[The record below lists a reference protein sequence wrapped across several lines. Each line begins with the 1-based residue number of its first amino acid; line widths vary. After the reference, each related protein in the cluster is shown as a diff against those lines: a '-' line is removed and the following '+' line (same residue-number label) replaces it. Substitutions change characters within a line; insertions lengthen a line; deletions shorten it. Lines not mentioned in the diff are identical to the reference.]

1 MSRVEVIVERRGF
14 TRREERFSDW
24 SVGYVRKMFV
34 VNHELYMHHYT
45 DVVSVV
51 SSGDV
56 FRVFDKYWREARRV
70 KEVLGADVVL
80 GICSRD
86 ECIDLSDDYSF
97 KLVTSK
103 YRLKRLM
110 WVWRTLKKLVGDD
123 VNRKISMMSG
133 DGIVA
138 LSVGG
143 CVVDLYLDE
152 AVALSGLLLM
162 YLHTVMRYEV
172 LWNLYREV
180 SKAFDVSEIGLEVDV
195 ERVERGCSVVLDV
208 CRVFLTNEEVLLLAY
223 RLLDAALWQI
233 ETE

>member
-1 MSRVEVIVERRGF
+1 MSRVEVIVERRKL
-14 TRREERFSDW
+14 TKCEERFSDW

-34 VNHELYMHHYT
+34 VSHELCMYHCT
-45 DVVSVV
+45 DVVSVIG
-51 SSGDV
+51 SGDV

-97 KLVTSK
+97 KLITSK
-103 YRLKRLM
+103 YRLKKLM
-110 WVWRTLKKLVGDD
+110 WVWRTLKKLVGDA
-123 VNRKISMMSG
+123 VSGRISTMSG

-138 LSVGG
+138 LSVDG

-162 YLHTVMRYEV
+162 YLHTVIRHEI
-172 LWNLYREV
+172 LWKLYHEV

-195 ERVERGCSVVLDV
+195 ERVERGFNVTLDM

>member
-1 MSRVEVIVERRGF
+1 MSRVEVVVERRGF

-34 VNHELYMHHYT
+34 VNHELCMHHCT

-51 SSGDV
+51 LSGDV

-97 KLVTSK
+97 RLITSK

-123 VNRKISMMSG
+123 VNRKISTMSG
-133 DGIVA
+133 DGIVT
-138 LSVGG
+138 LSIDG

-162 YLHTVMRYEV
+162 YWYTVIRHEV
-172 LWNLYREV
+172 LWKLYREI
-180 SKAFDVSEIGLEVDV
+180 SKAFDVSEIGLDVDV
-195 ERVERGCSVVLDV
+195 ERVERGCNVMLDM
-208 CRVFLTNEEVLLLAY
+208 CKVFLTNEEVLLLAY